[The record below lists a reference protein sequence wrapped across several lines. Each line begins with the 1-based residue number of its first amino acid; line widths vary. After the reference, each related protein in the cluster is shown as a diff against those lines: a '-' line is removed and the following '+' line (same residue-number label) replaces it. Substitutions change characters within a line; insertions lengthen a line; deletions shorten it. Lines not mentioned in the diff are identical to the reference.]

1 MFLDLSLLFLIV
13 TVKCHEENNSNTTDA
28 ITLHPAPKDFI
39 MNDEYPIKF
48 QMTLSSDKI

>member
-1 MFLDLSLLFLIV
+1 MYLDLSLLFLIV
-13 TVKCHEENNSNTTDA
+13 TEENNSNTTDA

-39 MNDEYPIKF
+39 MNNEYPIKF